1 MMTSNLHGPENK
13 RYVTAESNDDIIE
26 HTQRKA
32 PLGIMKIGGILCGC
46 GKIRCAKIGC
56 EISCKI
62 ESWKNFI
69 FINCKNFSVAGVQI
83 RRTISLQVRKLDVQI
98 NCRFE
103 SC

>member
-1 MMTSNLHGPENK
+1 MDGIYNK
-13 RYVTAESNDDIIE
+13 C
-26 HTQRKA
+26 
-32 PLGIMKIGGILCGC
+32 GIMKIGGILCGC

-69 FINCKNFSVAGVQI
+69 FISCKNFFVAGVKI
-83 RRTISLQVRKLDVQI
+83 GRTISLQVRKLDAQI
-98 NCRFE
+98 YCRFE